1 VSVISA
7 AETLPG
13 TFEGRTA
20 MRTRKLSPG
29 SPYAGGG
36 STLPCG
42 IAIDGDDTVWVFNV
56 GATKVDIGGPPPP
69 APDRTSNWK
78 LDADPFLNP
87 FGISIVIAFGAP
99 PRRSRRR

>member
-1 VSVISA
+1 VQVRRPV
-7 AETLPG
+7 TVG
-13 TFEGRTA
+13 KVGGRAYLVLHRPRAPWLRLCRDGRQT
-20 MRTRKLSPG
+20 TRLLQP
-29 SPYAGGG
+29 
-36 STLPCG
+36 
-42 IAIDGDDTVWVFNV
+42 AIDGDDTVWVFNV

-87 FGISIVIAFGAP
+87 FVIAIGAP

>member
-1 VSVISA
+1 VSTPKGINGSQRA
-7 AETLPG
+7 G
-13 TFEGRTA
+13 TASCHGWEGRRA
-20 MRTRKLSPG
+20 R
-29 SPYAGGG
+29 G
-36 STLPCG
+36 STLPWG

-87 FGISIVIAFGAP
+87 FVIAIGAP